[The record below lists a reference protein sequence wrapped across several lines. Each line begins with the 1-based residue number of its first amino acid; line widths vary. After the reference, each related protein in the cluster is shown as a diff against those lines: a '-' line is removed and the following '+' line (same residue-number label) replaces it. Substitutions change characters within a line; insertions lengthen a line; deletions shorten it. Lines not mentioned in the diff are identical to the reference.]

1 MKAKGGGVYGEEIEG
16 EVNLIYEWTLLQ
28 WNLIFIGHEKG
39 KACAPNTEGR
49 LKKNEEPR
57 IKLGKIPLP
66 YIFVTSTVNK

>member
-49 LKKNEEPR
+49 LKKIWRAKNQTREDSIAIHIR
-57 IKLGKIPLP
+57 DFNCK
-66 YIFVTSTVNK
+66 